1 VHPADSEALGTRVE
15 IKNLNSFKAMAG
27 AIAYELERQTGRL
40 ASGEAVAQETLG
52 WDEVA
57 GVTIAQRSKEEA
69 HDYRYFPE
77 PDLPPLVIP
86 ASQISALQESLPERP
101 DQRLRR
107 FILDF
112 GLSPSHA
119 ELLISERAVADY
131 FEAVLTH
138 MHGPDPTLAANWM
151 VGEFFGL
158 MNAHHLTMAEVALLP
173 KHLAAVLDAL
183 QDGAINAATAKT
195 VLAEAFLSGES
206 PTELIQA
213 RGLRQISDRDR
224 LKKTVED
231 VLAAHPAEVSAYRAA
246 KKTLKGWFLGQV
258 MRETQGQANPS
269 MVKAILDE
277 KL

>member
-1 VHPADSEALGTRVE
+1 
-15 IKNLNSFKAMAG
+15 
-27 AIAYELERQTGRL
+27 
-40 ASGEAVAQETLG
+40 
-52 WDEVA
+52 
-57 GVTIAQRSKEEA
+57 
-69 HDYRYFPE
+69 
-77 PDLPPLVIP
+77 
-86 ASQISALQESLPERP
+86 
-101 DQRLRR
+101 
-107 FILDF
+107 
-112 GLSPSHA
+112 
-119 ELLISERAVADY
+119 
-131 FEAVLTH
+131 
-138 MHGPDPTLAANWM
+138 M

-195 VLAEAFLSGES
+195 VLAEAFLSRES

-231 VLAAHPAEVSAYRAA
+231 VLAAHPAEVSAYRDE
-246 KKTLKGWFLGQV
+246 KTALAGWFFGQV
-258 MRETQGQANPS
+258 MRETQGQANPR